1 MGIFDALYTGVS
13 GLNAAQVQIQ
23 TTGQNITNADSE
35 YYTRQRVV
43 QVANE
48 AFHTKGGDIG
58 RGTMVQQ
65 IVRVHDEFVFGRLT
79 SSYSNLEYT
88 SYKEQ
93 VLQEVNQKFPDL
105 ADSGILENIKKY
117 FAMWNNYASH
127 PNEAA
132 QKNRAN

>member
-13 GLNAAQVQIQ
+13 GLNAAQIQIQ

-79 SSYSNLEYT
+79 SSYS
-88 SYKEQ
+88 S
-93 VLQEVNQKFPDL
+93 
-105 ADSGILENIKKY
+105 A
-117 FAMWNNYASH
+117 
-127 PNEAA
+127 
-132 QKNRAN
+132 KNRAD